1 MGVSPSA
8 VKAILVT
15 HDHNDHIS
23 ALRVLCKKL
32 RVPIYASCET
42 LEGIAG
48 ICELPEHTELVEMSS
63 PAEIAGMYITPFDTP
78 HDVAHSIGFR
88 LEAGERTV
96 GYATDLGNVT
106 ADVWQG
112 IVGSDPVVLESNFE
126 DSMLAVSSYPYFLKQ
141 RIRSDRGH
149 LSNADCASTLVRL
162 AQSGST
168 RFILGHLSQENNS
181 PSVALQ
187 AAHMALG
194 AAGMCENRDYILQ
207 VARRLLPSEP
217 VML

>member
-1 MGVSPSA
+1 M
-8 VKAILVT
+8 
-15 HDHNDHIS
+15 
-23 ALRVLCKKL
+23 
-32 RVPIYASCET
+32 
-42 LEGIAG
+42 
-48 ICELPEHTELVEMSS
+48 
-63 PAEIAGMYITPFDTP
+63 
-78 HDVAHSIGFR
+78 
-88 LEAGERTV
+88 
-96 GYATDLGNVT
+96 
-106 ADVWQG
+106 
-112 IVGSDPVVLESNFE
+112 GSDLVVLESNFE

-207 VARRLLPSEP
+207 VEMCIRDRDTCSNTRSDRAGEDTEHNHCKRTKCIGEVRE
-217 VML
+217 VYIGNTANH